1 MGNWLENRENVM
13 KKCVNKITDNKYFW
27 KTVKRNFTEKRLKDE
42 KIVLV
47 ESDTTIQEENEVA
60 EIFQSYFE
68 EIVCGLNIK
77 RCEISKEHS
86 DSILNALKTFEKHPS
101 ILKRKQLNFACR
113 FSFKNISP
121 EDVQKAT
128 RELDISKTSQLLDIP
143 TNIIKQNA
151 DIFSKFF
158 FVNINFSINNSF
170 LSRAVKMGRC
180 KTSFQEKLTF

>member
-1 MGNWLENRENVM
+1 MM

-86 DSILNALKTFEKHPS
+86 DSILNAIKL
-101 ILKRKQLNFACR
+101 L
-113 FSFKNISP
+113 KNIT
-121 EDVQKAT
+121 A
-128 RELDISKTSQLLDIP
+128 
-143 TNIIKQNA
+143 
-151 DIFSKFF
+151 
-158 FVNINFSINNSF
+158 F
-170 LSRAVKMGRC
+170 LKESN
-180 KTSFQEKLTF
+180 